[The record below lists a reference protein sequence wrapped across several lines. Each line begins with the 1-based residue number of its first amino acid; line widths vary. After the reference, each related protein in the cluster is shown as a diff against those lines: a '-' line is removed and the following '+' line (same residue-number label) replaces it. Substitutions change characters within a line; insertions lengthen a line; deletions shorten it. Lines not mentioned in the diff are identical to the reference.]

1 MRGLRQRDRRYG
13 VKKRD
18 TEKVRYER
26 GGGGEIEIDRPA
38 WSETELSA
46 MIDLAG

>member
-1 MRGLRQRDRRYG
+1 MRGLRHGERRYG

-18 TEKVRYER
+18 TEKVW
-26 GGGGEIEIDRPA
+26 GGGIEIDRPA
-38 WSETELSA
+38 CRGTELSA

>member
-1 MRGLRQRDRRYG
+1 MRGLRQGERRYG

-18 TEKVRYER
+18 TEKVRE
-26 GGGGEIEIDRPA
+26 GGEIEIDRPA
-38 WSETELSA
+38 CRGTELSA

>member
-1 MRGLRQRDRRYG
+1 MRGLRQGKRRYG

-18 TEKVRYER
+18 TEKVRYE
-26 GGGGEIEIDRPA
+26 GGEIEIDRPA